1 MKEKRTIESVLK
13 IISAFFRENRRMP
26 SYTEMIALLEV
37 RSKSVVHFW
46 IEKLIT
52 AGLLVKDGGNH
63 LRLTASPFAIRVLG
77 SIKAGFPSP
86 AEETLC
92 DIMSMDEYLVARPEA
107 SFLLQVSGDS
117 MNGAGIIEG
126 DLVIVEK
133 GREPKNGDIVIAEV
147 DGEWTM
153 KYFRKHDK
161 EVVLESANTRYP
173 PIRPQQELKIGG
185 IVTAA
190 IRKYRT

>member
-1 MKEKRTIESVLK
+1 MKEKRTIEAVQK
-13 IISAFFRENRRMP
+13 ILAAFFRENRRMP

-46 IEKLIT
+46 VEKLIT
-52 AGLLVKDGGNH
+52 AGLLAKDDKNH
-63 LRLTASPFAIRVLG
+63 LNLTASPFAIPVLG
-77 SIKAGFPSP
+77 SVKAGFPSP
-86 AEETLC
+86 EEEALC
-92 DIMSMDEYLVARPEA
+92 DILSMDEYLVARPDA

-133 GREPKNGDIVIAEV
+133 GREPKTGDIVIAEV

-153 KYFRKHDK
+153 KYFRKYDK
-161 EVVLESANTRYP
+161 EVVLESANAKYP
-173 PIRPQQELKIGG
+173 PIKPRQELKIGG

-190 IRKYRT
+190 IRKYHK